1 VTGQS
6 VTARSVTAQEVATQ
20 RTATPG
26 TATPGTV
33 VGGIDGRRVACEVAM
48 VSALV
53 AALAHVWVIPEHLA
67 EWPLAAL
74 FFAVVA
80 LAQLLLAV
88 SLRRSPSPLVV
99 GLGLAGTVGIIIFYV
114 TTRTVDL
121 PFLPLAHD
129 MAHLPTAWGVG
140 NGIPIFPGARIEEVG
155 VPDLV
160 CLGAE
165 LVTVLA
171 LCSLAGP
178 AVRRVATTGLCALG
192 VAMLVLRLTGVLG

>member
-6 VTARSVTAQEVATQ
+6 LTAQAVATQ
-20 RTATPG
+20 A

-33 VGGIDGRRVACEVAM
+33 VGRIDGRRVACEVAM

-80 LAQLLLAV
+80 LAQLILAV
-88 SLRRSPSPLVV
+88 SLRRSPS
-99 GLGLAGTVGIIIFYV
+99 
-114 TTRTVDL
+114 RTVDL

-165 LVTVLA
+165 LVTVVA

-178 AVRRVATTGLCALG
+178 AVRRVATTGLCTLG